1 MPIFVILLPRN
12 PSFMTHAGLVSL
24 YWQLVNDEGMSDEI
38 SITSDTILEM
48 SEETGLTPEKV
59 VTELNI
65 ALSY

>member
-1 MPIFVILLPRN
+1 
-12 PSFMTHAGLVSL
+12 MTHAGLVSL